1 MRIHGRDRLRGA
13 ARVYH
18 RVRIMN
24 ATKLIDLKMLRS
36 FLAVARLRNF
46 TLAARELG
54 ITQPAVSIHVRK
66 LEVSLGCR
74 LVDSTSREVRLTDE
88 GRALVES
95 GPGVL
100 AAVGNVQ
107 RRIELAG
114 AKRRRRLRI
123 GASSAPGAWLL
134 PRMLREFRRSD
145 PDVELSC
152 TIRDTL
158 LVEEMLLAGDLDCAL
173 VGGHLAQRN
182 VELQPIA
189 DDRLVM
195 VAPAD
200 HSLCRKKHVSVEDLA
215 EQRFVMREAGSATRR
230 VLEAWLSHQGLEAK
244 VALEVDSPE
253 AVKAMVAAGLGVAA
267 ISSFTLPRAAG
278 AEGLCVLPT
287 DLALTRQLSLAIPA
301 DRRDLPHVAAFAETV
316 LRVGAGGSQGKRSRS
331 RPARPSR

>member
-1 MRIHGRDRLRGA
+1 
-13 ARVYH
+13 
-18 RVRIMN
+18 MN
-24 ATKLIDLKMLRS
+24 ETKLIDLKMLRS

-66 LEVSLGCR
+66 LEAVLGCR
-74 LVDSTSREVRLTDE
+74 LVDATSREVNLTDE

-100 AAVGNVQ
+100 AAVSNVR

-114 AKRRRRLRI
+114 AKRRGRLRI

-134 PRMLREFRRSD
+134 PRMLSEFRRSH

-182 VELQPIA
+182 VDLQPIA
-189 DDRLVM
+189 DDRLVI
-195 VAPAD
+195 VAPVD
-200 HSLCRKKHVSVEDLA
+200 HPLCGRRKVHVEDLA
-215 EQRFVMREAGSATRR
+215 GERFVMREAGSATRR
-230 VLEAWLSHQGLEAK
+230 LLDAWLLHQGTEPQ

-253 AVKAMVAAGLGVAA
+253 AVKAMVAAGLGIAA
-267 ISSFTLPRAAG
+267 ISAFTLPRDAG
-278 AEGLCVLPT
+278 AEGLCVLAT
-287 DLALTRQLSLAIPA
+287 DLSLKRQLSLAIPA

-316 LRVGAGGSQGKRSRS
+316 RRVGAGEPPGRRGRSRG
-331 RPARPSR
+331 RTRTRGAVTGRA